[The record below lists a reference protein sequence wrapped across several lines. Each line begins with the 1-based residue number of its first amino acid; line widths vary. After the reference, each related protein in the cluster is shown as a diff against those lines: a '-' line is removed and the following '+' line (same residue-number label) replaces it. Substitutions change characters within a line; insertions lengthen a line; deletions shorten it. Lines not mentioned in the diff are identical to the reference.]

1 MVTSRNMAN
10 NDKQVPDE
18 VNNHQEDPT
27 AMMRE
32 MSREMETL
40 KEKNVEKITTMEKEE
55 HKR

>member
-1 MVTSRNMAN
+1 MAN